1 MCKHCPVSLDRLT
14 QVISFPL
21 TRAFKTIWACIE
33 CDKYLPHAP
42 ISIHRPDVRYISFL
56 LILIITKRTGLTLIQ
71 SSYTLF
77 SVVSLMFLLPKGL
90 IWQNICLFP
99 N

>member
-21 TRAFKTIWACIE
+21 TRAFKTIWVCIE

-42 ISIHRPDVRYISFL
+42 ISIHGPDVR
-56 LILIITKRTGLTLIQ
+56 
-71 SSYTLF
+71 
-77 SVVSLMFLLPKGL
+77 
-90 IWQNICLFP
+90 
-99 N
+99 